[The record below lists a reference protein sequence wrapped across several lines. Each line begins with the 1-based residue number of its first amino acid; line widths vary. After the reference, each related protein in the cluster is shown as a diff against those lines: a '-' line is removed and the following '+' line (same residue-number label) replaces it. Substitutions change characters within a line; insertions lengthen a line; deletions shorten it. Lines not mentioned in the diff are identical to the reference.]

1 MLNIRKVGSL
11 ISDDDL
17 EYVFR
22 ECINSKFI
30 RTNTMYSDKMSKTK
44 FVPDIGDSTINAYAG
59 PRAGGYQV
67 TLLGGLVNWAG
78 HFGFIKTLHDMGMPL
93 DKVVKLTEWTRIF
106 FMTTDMKEEELTE
119 NVTFEMLDK
128 VKMDFAKYR
137 VGTSGFDERW
147 RSNTLDIVMA
157 CVAHEIGHI
166 CLGHADD
173 PGYDGTV
180 MSSNRNIERQA
191 DLFSCSIIQCGTGV
205 STKGV
210 GVLMLLTSLYCLSP
224 EYDGSS
230 THPASSE
237 RVENMITSFKGV
249 ISASDVEMTRKMVN
263 AIAKAKKPKQPKPK
277 KPKDK

>member
-1 MLNIRKVGSL
+1 MICIKTVGQL

-17 EYVFR
+17 EYVYR
-22 ECINSKFI
+22 ECVNSKFI
-30 RTNTMYSDKMSKTK
+30 CTNTMYSDKMSKTE
-44 FVPDIGDSTINAYAG
+44 FVADIGDSTVNAYAG
-59 PRAGGYQV
+59 PRPGGYKV

-93 DKVVKLTEWTRIF
+93 GKVVKLAEWTRVF
-106 FMTTDMKEEELTE
+106 YMTTDMHQDEMTE
-119 NVTFEMLDK
+119 NITTEMIGK

-137 VGTSGFDERW
+137 VGSSGFDERW

-205 STKGV
+205 ATKGV
-210 GVLMLLTSLYCLSP
+210 GVLMLLTSLYCFSP
-224 EYDGSS
+224 DYDGSS
-230 THPASSE
+230 THPATSE
-237 RVENMITSFKGV
+237 RVENMITSFRGV
-249 ISASDVEMTRKMVN
+249 VSASDVEMVRKMVD
-263 AIAKAKKPKQPKPK
+263 AIAKAKKPKMPNPK
-277 KPKDK
+277 KPKGK